1 MIKGNFVSQLVQSE
15 ENCQTI
21 PEWSQFSQGHPRKR
35 QKTMS
40 HWPEHFHENLVPL
53 PTYLSFLK
61 TFPTKM
67 KPTKCPAREKK
78 WGKKS
83 QKGGEERKRKV
94 KVKTAVSLFNPKLVS
109 KFYFLRM
116 PERRKLMVCIW
127 IKRLRSVQPVKSFV
141 VSFSSLQH
149 NSDQKTS
156 RLNMFF
162 SNIFRREWVKL
173 HVSFSI
179 YRSLAISLKTCFF
192 QYFSYLVGCKERGVL
207 TPKTP

>member
-1 MIKGNFVSQLVQSE
+1 MRIQVLSIACDVISFNGQGQLCQPTCE
-15 ENCQTI
+15 EWRDLSNHTT
-21 PEWSQFSQGHPRKR
+21 QGDPRKR

-67 KPTKCPAREKK
+67 KPSKCPAREKK

-94 KVKTAVSLFNPKLVS
+94 KVKSAVSLFNPKPVS

-116 PERRKLMVCIW
+116 PELRKLMGLHLDQKAAKCTTC
-127 IKRLRSVQPVKSFV
+127 KRLCGKFYLFTAKQWPENHSTSF
-141 VSFSSLQH
+141 
-149 NSDQKTS
+149 
-156 RLNMFF
+156 
-162 SNIFRREWVKL
+162 
-173 HVSFSI
+173 
-179 YRSLAISLKTCFF
+179 KTCFSAKSSGANGLSCMF
-192 QYFSYLVGCKERGVL
+192 CF
-207 TPKTP
+207 P

>member
-1 MIKGNFVSQLVQSE
+1 MSSVSMVKDNFVSQRVQSE
-15 ENCQTI
+15 EIFQTI
-21 PEWSQFSQGHPRKR
+21 PEWSPFTQGDPRKR

-67 KPTKCPAREKK
+67 KPSKCPAREKK

-94 KVKTAVSLFNPKLVS
+94 KVKSAVSLFNPKPVS

-116 PERRKLMVCIW
+116 PELRKLLVCIW
-127 IKRLRSVQPVKSFV
+127 IKRLRSVQPVNGFV
-141 VSFSSLQH
+141 VSFSSLQQ
-149 NSDQKTS
+149 NSDQKTT
-156 RLNMFF
+156 RLA
-162 SNIFRREWVKL
+162 SK
-173 HVSFSI
+173 HVFQQNLQGANGLSCTF
-179 YRSLAISLKTCFF
+179 CF
-192 QYFSYLVGCKERGVL
+192 
-207 TPKTP
+207 P